1 MPRGKGTGLGLATVY
16 GIVKQSSGYI
26 WVYSEPG
33 MGTVFKIYLPR
44 TGDALSAGTP
54 VEARPHAARG
64 SETVLVVDDQALL
77 RKVVASMLEQE
88 GYKVLSAASP
98 AEALALVQV
107 YSGPLDL
114 LVTDVILPGMNG
126 RVFAEQLK
134 RSRPDTKVLFVS
146 GYTENIMSH
155 HGQLD
160 EGFSFLQ
167 KPFTYESLGR
177 KVRDI
182 LDRA

>member
-1 MPRGKGTGLGLATVY
+1 M
-16 GIVKQSSGYI
+16 
-26 WVYSEPG
+26 
-33 MGTVFKIYLPR
+33 
-44 TGDALSAGTP
+44 
-54 VEARPHAARG
+54 
-64 SETVLVVDDQALL
+64 
-77 RKVVASMLEQE
+77 
-88 GYKVLSAASP
+88 LSAASP
-98 AEALALVQV
+98 AEALALVQF

-126 RVFAEQLK
+126 RAFAEQLK

-177 KVRDI
+177 KVREI
-182 LDRA
+182 LDRP